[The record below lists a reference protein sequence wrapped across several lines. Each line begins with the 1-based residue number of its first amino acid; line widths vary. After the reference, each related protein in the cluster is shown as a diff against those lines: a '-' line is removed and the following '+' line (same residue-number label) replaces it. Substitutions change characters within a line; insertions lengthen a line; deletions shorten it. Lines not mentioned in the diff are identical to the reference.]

1 MKLFRPIIL
10 AAVIA
15 NNATSNHVPA
25 AIDDD
30 YGSIPSTTLTGL
42 RLSDGYH
49 GGMGRRLF
57 TTGTA
62 SPTSNNDDGGD
73 EDTLDAIE
81 GIDDLQRDFF
91 SVHGRNFTEQEL
103 NDALDDA
110 YIRAMANDGANLR
123 FKFDEDLLFEL
134 ERGRALKADGAVAPG
149 AAVESGTI
157 VDASD
162 QHKRNLGKS
171 KLQSPTAFPPSGSII
186 RGGTGMIVSLQ
197 SPGFRG
203 NPGYRSG
210 INGLFWCVSLR
221 ETARA
226 DIETPLNQKLT
237 LKNCKLADIREIEWT
252 YASNFELLLSRVG
265 TIFHEFCARTKDGKQ
280 DTMGERIRLNQCG
293 IDINTTQAWELYT
306 NYQWRSAQSENLCV
320 ATSKGNE
327 GGGRL
332 KLRSC
337 VGPDRVDMFD
347 AGQLWALCRTE
358 ATCAVGTGDRQLP
371 VNCDISQSCNL
382 SGRRGAT

>member
-10 AAVIA
+10 AAAIA
-15 NNATSNHVPA
+15 NNANHVVPA
-25 AIDDD
+25 SIDDD
-30 YGSIPSTTLTGL
+30 YESIPSTTITGL
-42 RLSDGYH
+42 RLSDWH
-49 GGMGRRLF
+49 RGGMGRRLF

-62 SPTSNNDDGGD
+62 SPSFNNDDGSDGD
-73 EDTLDAIE
+73 TVDAIE

-110 YIRAMANDGANLR
+110 YYRAMANDGANLR

-134 ERGRALKADGAVAPG
+134 ERGRALKADDAV
-149 AAVESGTI
+149 

-162 QHKRNLGKS
+162 QHERS
-171 KLQSPTAFPPSGSII
+171 LQASTAFPPSGTII
-186 RGGTGMIVSLQ
+186 RGGTGMIISLQ
-197 SPGFRG
+197 SPGFPG

-210 INGLFWCVSLR
+210 INGLFWCASLR

-265 TIFHEFCARTKDGKQ
+265 TLFHEFCARTEDGKQ
-280 DTMGERIRLNQCG
+280 DRMAERIRLNQCG
-293 IDINTTQAWELYT
+293 IDINTTQSWELYT
-306 NYQWRSAQSENLCV
+306 NYQWRSAQNENLCV
-320 ATSKGNE
+320 ATGRGND
-327 GGGRL
+327 GGGSL
-332 KLRSC
+332 KLQSC
-337 VGPDRVDMFD
+337 VGPNPVDMFD

-358 ATCAVGTGDRQLP
+358 ASCSVGTGQFDRQLP
-371 VNCDISQSCNL
+371 VKCDINQDCGL
-382 SGRRGAT
+382 RRRGATLK